1 MNSSA
6 EMKPSNGSSQH
17 QKPSATRYRIF
28 VSWGT
33 AAGGFL
39 TPKLYGIVAAS
50 LSCESTFHR
59 QISLHRLKKI
69 QEKKKVLKEKSEKER
84 DLRRAAGG
92 EQEPANLLAE
102 EKDED
107 LLFE

>member
-1 MNSSA
+1 MAACKKSILSLITGLSFPG
-6 EMKPSNGSSQH
+6 ELFPGSFIT
-17 QKPSATRYRIF
+17 ANLYDIF
-28 VSWGT
+28 
-33 AAGGFL
+33 
-39 TPKLYGIVAAS
+39 AAS
-50 LSCESTFHR
+50 LFRENITLLSQIN

-84 DLRRAAGG
+84 ELRRAAGG

>member
-1 MNSSA
+1 MFLKS
-6 EMKPSNGSSQH
+6 GSL
-17 QKPSATRYRIF
+17 QKEHFVTYYKTFISWWTFPGSFITANLYDIF
-28 VSWGT
+28 
-33 AAGGFL
+33 
-39 TPKLYGIVAAS
+39 AAS
-50 LSCESTFHR
+50 LFRENITLLSQIN

-84 DLRRAAGG
+84 ELRRAAGG